1 MFKNLFPVLQRIW
14 FQPLEVS
21 ARVWFIRLALEI
33 LTNVVAG
40 SGILSG
46 FWMGTGFG
54 EPHKGFVGCFK
65 SRWLGHISRT
75 KSTFSGDE
83 L

>member
-1 MFKNLFPVLQRIW
+1 MVYTL
-14 FQPLEVS
+14 
-21 ARVWFIRLALEI
+21 
-33 LTNVVAG
+33 
-40 SGILSG
+40 G
-46 FWMGTGFG
+46 FENPYKRCCRFGHSEWLLDGNGLG